1 MDKTHYK
8 ELIEKYF
15 EETITDVEIKEL
27 SDWIKNDRQLH
38 DWWEQEFERSDSSMI
53 MLHCANSDCTADT
66 RRKQWEQKIP

>member
-27 SDWIKNDRQLH
+27 SDWIKNDRTPGFPRRML
-38 DWWEQEFERSDSSMI
+38 SSI
-53 MLHCANSDCTADT
+53 V
-66 RRKQWEQKIP
+66 P

>member
-38 DWWEQEFERSDSSMI
+38 DWWEQEFERSDSSMNPVSVSYTHLTLPTI
-53 MLHCANSDCTADT
+53 LLV
-66 RRKQWEQKIP
+66 

>member
-27 SDWIKNDRQLH
+27 SDWIKNDHQLH
-38 DWWEQEFERSDSSMI
+38 A
-53 MLHCANSDCTADT
+53 ANFFSEIIQIT
-66 RRKQWEQKIP
+66 